1 MVLFGTSLPRSN
13 SSPDP
18 ILMKMSLLLIAV
30 VALLLPVA
38 GYLLTRSRA
47 TAENPGGSL
56 AGEPTDPAALY
67 PVRVKGK

>member
-1 MVLFGTSLPRSN
+1 
-13 SSPDP
+13 
-18 ILMKMSLLLIAV
+18 MKMSLLLIAV
-30 VALLLPVA
+30 VTVLLPVA